1 MAPGNEKSEKS
12 AKLETISLD
21 YLYEGLI
28 VQDDIYNYDGKLL
41 LVAKGITLTELMI
54 SRLKKFNNSE
64 RNIKVS
70 AKVYNDLKSRGF
82 PPEIRQ
88 QNFEVSAG
96 YYEIKKETTR
106 LITIA
111 QITQSVPYK
120 QVCDV
125 GNLVLNRINITDPA
139 VLFQCINGGNAID
152 EYLYRHST
160 NVAIINGL
168 IGKWLELKN
177 EEIETLVLLGLVHD
191 MGKTKIPASILNS
204 PSKLTDEEFDIMKH
218 HPVYSYEMLNAND
231 KFSDAIKNSALHHHE
246 KMNGNGYPD
255 GLVAD
260 DIPFYARITSVS
272 DIYDAMVSTRSYKN
286 ARSPFRVLI
295 EMQSE
300 QFSGLDIR
308 LVKLFKDQMPKEL
321 IGKSV
326 LLSDGSAGVVRY
338 VNDMNMEYP
347 VVDVSGET
355 IITNEKLYCVS
366 MLLNDE

>member
-1 MAPGNEKSEKS
+1 MSAEKE
-12 AKLETISLD
+12 KLETISLD
-21 YLYEGLI
+21 YLYAGLTA
-28 VQDDIYNYDGKLL
+28 QDDIYSYDGKLL
-41 LVAKGITLTELMI
+41 LVAKGIALTDVIIE
-54 SRLKKFNNSE
+54 RLKKFNNSE

-70 AKVYNDLKSRGF
+70 SKVYRDLKSRGF

-88 QNFEVSAG
+88 HNFEANAG
-96 YYEIKKETTR
+96 YSEIKNETTR

-125 GNLVLNRINITDPA
+125 GDLVLDRINITDPA
-139 VLFQCINGGNAID
+139 ALFQCINGDNTID
-152 EYLYRHST
+152 EYLYRHSA

-168 IGKWLELKN
+168 IGKWLGLKK
-177 EEIETLVLLGLVHD
+177 EDTETLVLLGLVHD
-191 MGKTKIPASILNS
+191 MGKTRVPASILNS
-204 PSKLTDEEFDIMKH
+204 PNKLSEEEFAVMKH
-218 HPVYSYEMLNAND
+218 HPVYSFEMLNTNN
-231 KFSDAIKNSALHHHE
+231 KFSDAIKISARHHHE
-246 KMNGNGYPD
+246 KMNGKGYPD

-260 DIPFYARITSVS
+260 DIPFYSRITSIS
-272 DIYDAMVSTRSYKN
+272 DIYDAMVSTRCYKN
-286 ARSPFRVLI
+286 AQSPFKVLL

-308 LVKLFKDQMPKEL
+308 LVNLFNSQMPKEL

-326 LLSDGSAGVVRY
+326 LLSDGSAGIVKY
-338 VNDMNMEYP
+338 VSDMNMEYP

-355 IITNEKLYCVS
+355 VITNESLYCVS